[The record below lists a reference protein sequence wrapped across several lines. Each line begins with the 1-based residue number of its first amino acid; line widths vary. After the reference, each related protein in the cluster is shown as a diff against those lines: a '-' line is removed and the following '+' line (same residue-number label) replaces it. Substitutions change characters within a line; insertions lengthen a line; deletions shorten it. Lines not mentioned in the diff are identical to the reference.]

1 MTNTQTKPRVTV
13 IDYDLGNLHSVIK
26 AFRHA
31 GADVTVTSDP
41 QGLTSADRLVLP
53 GVGAFADGMASLKK
67 HGLDEAIHRHFA
79 TERPFLGICL
89 GMQMLLG
96 ESEEFGLHAGLGAI
110 PGRVVEIQ
118 REPGIKVP
126 QVGWNRITP
135 RPGADFGGSI
145 LERVPAG
152 AMVYFVHS
160 FTAVPSREED
170 RLADTVYGSTRVSAA
185 VRSGAIMGTQFHPE
199 KSGEIGLAII
209 RRFLEM

>member
-1 MTNTQTKPRVTV
+1 MTTTQTRPRVTV

-41 QGLTSADRLVLP
+41 QQLTSADRLVLP

-79 TERPFLGICL
+79 SERPFLGICL

-110 PGRVVEIQ
+110 PGRVVEIP

-135 RPGADFGGSI
+135 RPGADFRGSI
-145 LERVPAG
+145 LDGVAPG

-160 FTAVPSREED
+160 FTAVPNREED
-170 RLADTVYGSTRVSAA
+170 RLADTAYGSTRVSAA

-199 KSGEIGLAII
+199 KSGEVGLAII

>member
-1 MTNTQTKPRVTV
+1 MPPQVTI

-26 AFRHA
+26 AMKHA

-41 QGLTSADRLVLP
+41 HRVATAERLVLP
-53 GVGAFADGMASLKK
+53 GVGAFADGMASLQR
-67 HGLDEAIHRHFA
+67 HGLDDAIHRYF
-79 TERPFLGICL
+79 TTNRPFLGICL
-89 GMQMLLG
+89 GMQMLLT

-110 PGRVVEIQ
+110 PGRVVEIK

-135 RPGADFGGSI
+135 RPGGDFAGTI
-145 LERVPAG
+145 LEPVPAG

-160 FTAVPSREED
+160 FTAVPTREED
-170 RLADTVYGSTRVSAA
+170 RLADTTYGSTRVSAD

-199 KSGEIGLAII
+199 KSGEIGLTII
-209 RRFLEM
+209 RRFLEL